1 MKKIPIILLTVVA
14 TLITPRVFASNRILS
29 LDGDGD
35 YVEMADSEILN
46 DIGSQVTM
54 EIWIRPEEYPGHIW
68 IALIHKTDESA
79 PNWSNRSYA
88 LQLHGSGFIE
98 LASAPEGQGQFSL
111 NSPGGLIAL
120 DNWYHIAGVV
130 DAKNDLMN
138 IFINGVEV
146 ARQNSGRN
154 IHISKLPLRIGDSHE
169 GSPNQ
174 YPFQGQIDE
183 VRIWNVART
192 QEEIQATMFSGLSGR
207 EPGLVGY
214 WTFDDVE
221 DTITDLSPSGA
232 HGKLMGDAHLA
243 EAEMPKPGE
252 LVIPTVIS
260 GLITNESG
268 IPVQR
273 ASVRL
278 EQNGEEIAQARTDR
292 NGSYL
297 IAISRPVGDLYDLS
311 ATSGELGDWRYD
323 IRLREGE
330 QRIDLTLKEA
340 ISIEGT
346 IMMLDDTTP
355 HVAVPVQ
362 AIVGEKVID
371 GVLTDGDGRY
381 RLINLRSGQYNV
393 RCYIPG
399 RYVYYEGEKAGR
411 RGSECMVIY

>member
-1 MKKIPIILLTVVA
+1 MRKTLIILLTVVA
-14 TLITPRVFASNRILS
+14 TLITPRVFASNRVLS

-54 EIWIRPEEYPGHIW
+54 EVWVRPEEYPGNMW
-68 IALIHKTDESA
+68 IALIHKTDERA
-79 PNWSNRSYA
+79 PTHLYRGNRSYV
-88 LQLHGSGFIE
+88 LQLHGLGFIE

-130 DAKNDLMN
+130 DAKNDLMS

-169 GSPNQ
+169 VESQNQ

-243 EAEMPKPGE
+243 EAELPKPGE
-252 LVIPTVIS
+252 LVIPAVLS

-268 IPVQR
+268 RPIPGV
-273 ASVRL
+273 SVRL
-278 EQNGEEIAQARTDR
+278 EQSGEEIAQAWTDQSG
-292 NGSYL
+292 NYW
-297 IAISRPVGDLYDLS
+297 IAISHTARGLYDLS

-362 AIVGEKVID
+362 ATVGEKVID

-399 RYVYYEGEKAGR
+399 GYVYYEGGKVRA
-411 RGSECMVIY
+411 